1 MARAPAVQTVEA
13 LPEADRLDGFP
24 HPRHTPNLFGHEH
37 AERSLTELFAG
48 ERMHHGWLI
57 CGAQGIGKAT
67 LAYRIARY
75 VLSPP
80 EERDPSAQSLAT
92 PEDSTTTRQVRAF
105 SHPGLLVLRRA
116 YDPKTKRF
124 KTSIAIDDVRRL
136 RGFLGLRSDDASWRV
151 VIVDTADDLN
161 PNAANALLK
170 SLEEPPAQ
178 TVFLLLASEP
188 GRLLPTIRSRCRT
201 LQLSPL
207 SSEPI
212 RKAVRQALT
221 ASTEEISDSLPSAS
235 DWPKLETLA
244 HGSVRRMLGLRG
256 GGGLA
261 LFERVTDL
269 LRTLPN
275 LDWQGVHT
283 LSDELGGAAAE
294 QRFELFYELLLDH
307 LARLIRVRS
316 GLVPNDDADAKL
328 AKALIGDGSLATWAE
343 LWETIVRE
351 KAEAAALNLD
361 RKSLMIGTF
370 QNIQAA
376 ARQSAA

>member
-1 MARAPAVQTVEA
+1 MARAPAVQSIEE

-24 HPRHTPNLFGHEH
+24 HPRHTPNLFGHEQV
-37 AERSLTELFAG
+37 ERSLAELFAG

-57 CGAQGIGKAT
+57 CGPQGIGKAT
-67 LAYRIARY
+67 LAYRLARY
-75 VLSPP
+75 VLSAPA
-80 EERDPSAQSLAT
+80 ERDPSAQSLAT
-92 PEDSTTTRQVRAF
+92 PEDSSATRQVRAF
-105 SHPGLLVLRRA
+105 SHPGLLVLRRG
-116 YDPKTKRF
+116 YDTKTKRF

-136 RGFLGLRSDDASWRV
+136 RNFLGLRNDEASWRV

-201 LQLSPL
+201 LQLAPL
-207 SSEPI
+207 ESEPM

-221 ASTEEISDSLPSAS
+221 ASTEEISDSLPSPS
-235 DWPKLETLA
+235 DWPVLEKLA

-261 LFERVTDL
+261 LFNRVLDL
-269 LRTLPN
+269 LRSLPN

-294 QRFELFYELLLDH
+294 QRFELFYELLLDL

-316 GLVPNDDADAKL
+316 GAASNDTTDAAL
-328 AKALIGDGSLATWAE
+328 AEALIGDGSLATWAE

-351 KAEAAALNLD
+351 KADAAALNLD

-376 ARQSAA
+376 ARQPAS